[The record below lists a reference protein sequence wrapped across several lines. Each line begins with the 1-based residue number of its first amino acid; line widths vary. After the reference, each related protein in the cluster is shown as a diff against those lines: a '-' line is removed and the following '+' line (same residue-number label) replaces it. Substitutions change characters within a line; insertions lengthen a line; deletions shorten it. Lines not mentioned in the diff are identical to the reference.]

1 MELKIVYSGVILLA
15 GLASEVNAAQ
25 SVTAPILL
33 SQSTEPTGA
42 YYEQNGSNVCG
53 TASSSS
59 SGGASSSGDA
69 GNPVTVCK
77 IDFAAAPTGK
87 YLIIEHVACNLV
99 LEANSLADISLASA
113 SGVNDIR
120 LVPLEPTPETQ
131 NGSYYYSVNDSVLY
145 GTRTAPRI
153 VLHPAAAGVLHMTC
167 QISGHLNVNK

>member
-1 MELKIVYSGVILLA
+1 MKLTSIVCAAILVA
-15 GLASEVNAAQ
+15 AFSSQGNAAQ
-25 SVTAPILL
+25 SVSAPVLL
-33 SQSTEPTGA
+33 SQSTEPTGV

-53 TASSSS
+53 PSGTGS
-59 SGGASSSGDA
+59 SGE
-69 GNPVTVCK
+69 GNPYVTVCK
-77 IDFAAAPTGK
+77 IDFAAPPTGK
-87 YLIIEHVACNLV
+87 YLVIEHAACNLV
-99 LEANSLADISLASA
+99 LELNSLADISLASA

-120 LVPLEPTPETQ
+120 LVPLQPTLETQ